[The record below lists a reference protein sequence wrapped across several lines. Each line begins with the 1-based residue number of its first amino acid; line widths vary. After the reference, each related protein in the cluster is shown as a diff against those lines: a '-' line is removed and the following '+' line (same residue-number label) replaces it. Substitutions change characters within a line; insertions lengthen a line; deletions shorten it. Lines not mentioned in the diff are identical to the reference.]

1 MFITHSI
8 YTNKCLVYKQNYFLR
23 TTPPYFLYKICLM
36 QTLKIIYSMSMA
48 MVSILYSTTG
58 TIEDARR
65 IAHALLKDKLV
76 ACVNIIPKIESIY
89 RWQGKI
95 EESNEC
101 VLIAKTTERNVE
113 KAIQKIRSLH
123 PYETPDIIVFP
134 PVGGLKEYLAYVEEE
149 TA

>member
-1 MFITHSI
+1 
-8 YTNKCLVYKQNYFLR
+8 
-23 TTPPYFLYKICLM
+23 
-36 QTLKIIYSMSMA
+36 
-48 MVSILYSTTG
+48 MVSVIYSTTG

-65 IAHALLKDKLV
+65 IAHSLLKDKLV
-76 ACVNIIPKIESIY
+76 ACVNIIPKVESIY

-101 VLIAKTTERNVE
+101 ALIVKTTERNVE
-113 KAIQKIRSLH
+113 KAVQKIRSLH

-134 PVGGLKEYLAYVEEE
+134 PVGGLKEYLAYIEEE

>member
-1 MFITHSI
+1 MGT
-8 YTNKCLVYKQNYFLR
+8 V
-23 TTPPYFLYKICLM
+23 
-36 QTLKIIYSMSMA
+36 
-48 MVSILYSTTG
+48 MVSVIYSTTG

-65 IAHALLKDKLV
+65 IAHALLKEKLV

-101 VLIAKTTERNVE
+101 ALIAKTTERNVE

-123 PYETPDIIVFP
+123 PYEIPEIIVFP